1 MESSSAILWD
11 LVDRHDV
18 TLGFFAGPE
27 PNRRS
32 FNQVR
37 GLPRNTHR
45 WHTIC
50 SLIGHLQD
58 WLPGVAGSE
67 PRLGC
72 RFWGVNYEKGACTGP
87 LFHFYRSPVVFG
99 PGSCLTSPKATPRW
113 ACDGRGSYA
122 GINQTVLKP
131 KVQPS
136 TEPYRPQLPP
146 LCLRTVNCGLCTK
159 KMSGRWG
166 HRPLGR
172 GDGGNS
178 NPEVS
183 LVFLAVLLPSRA
195 AGRHTGA
202 DR

>member
-11 LVDRHDV
+11 FVDWHYV
-18 TLGFFAGPE
+18 TLCFLTGPE
-27 PNRRS
+27 ANRRG

-99 PGSCLTSPKATPRW
+99 PGSCLTSPKATPWW

-136 TEPYRPQLPP
+136 NGTVPSPASASLPKNGQLWTVHQKNERPVGAPAA
-146 LCLRTVNCGLCTK
+146 RA
-159 KMSGRWG
+159 WG
-166 HRPLGR
+166 WR
-172 GDGGNS
+172 
-178 NPEVS
+178 E
-183 LVFLAVLLPSRA
+183 
-195 AGRHTGA
+195 
-202 DR
+202 

>member
-11 LVDRHDV
+11 FVDWHYV
-18 TLGFFAGPE
+18 TLCFLTGPE
-27 PNRRS
+27 ANRRG

-58 WLPGVAGSE
+58 WLPGVAGTE

-72 RFWGVNYEKGACTGP
+72 RFWGVNYQKGACTGP
-87 LFHFYRSPVVFG
+87 LFHFCRSPVLCG
-99 PGSCLTSPKATPRW
+99 SESCLTSPKAYPRVGLRRPRFPRRNESDS
-113 ACDGRGSYA
+113 A
-122 GINQTVLKP
+122 KP
-131 KVQPS
+131 NVRPS
-136 TEPYRPQLPP
+136 MEPYRPQLPP

-183 LVFLAVLLPSRA
+183 LVFLAVLLRSRA